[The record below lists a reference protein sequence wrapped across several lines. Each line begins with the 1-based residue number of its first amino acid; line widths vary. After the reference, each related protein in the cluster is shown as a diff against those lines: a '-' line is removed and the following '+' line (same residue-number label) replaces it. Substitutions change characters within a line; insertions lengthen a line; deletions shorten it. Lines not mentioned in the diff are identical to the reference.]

1 MTDHTEHLWWQSVS
15 RWLYSMVSQG
25 MLVVLPAFQPAM
37 LMLKG
42 RSACTANIRS
52 MQSLQWQYLQVSVS
66 ATLMPAG
73 GKAEALAGVGQ
84 GLLQPFHVNRFAAGH
99 NATDF
104 PRWLASDELYGVQY
118 TMVSSLRW
126 CHRHV

>member
-1 MTDHTEHLWWQSVS
+1 
-15 RWLYSMVSQG
+15 MVSQG

-84 GLLQPFHVNRFAAGH
+84 RLLQRFQHKRFAAGDI
-99 NATDF
+99 ATDL
-104 PRWLASDELYGVQY
+104 PRWLASEQL
-118 TMVSSLRW
+118 
-126 CHRHV
+126 